1 MNGIKTVFLM
11 TLMMVLFML
20 VGSLLGGKSG
30 LMIAFF
36 FSIALNFG
44 SYWFSDKIVLT
55 MYGAKQV
62 SRAEVPL
69 LYDVVEKLANKAN
82 LPMPK
87 VYVINDETPNAFAT
101 GRNPNNAAVAATS
114 GILRILNRDE
124 LEGVMA
130 HELAHVQ
137 NRDILI
143 STITATLVGTITF
156 IARMAGWAAMF
167 GGRSSDRDDGNAFY
181 DLALMILAPL
191 VAVLIQLAISRSREF
206 GADEGGAKIS
216 GKPLALASALAKLH
230 NINQR
235 FPMDANP
242 STAHMFI
249 VSPFSG
255 KAMMKM
261 FSTHPPVEERINRL
275 DEIARGRR

>member
-1 MNGIKTVFLM
+1 MNGVKTVFLM

-20 VGSLLGGKSG
+20 VGSLIGGQSG
-30 LMIAFF
+30 LMIAFV

-62 SRAEVPL
+62 NKNEAPV
-69 LYDVVEKLANKAN
+69 LYDVVERLANKSG
-82 LPMPK
+82 LPVPK
-87 VYVINDETPNAFAT
+87 VYIINDETPNAFAT
-101 GRNPNNAAVAATS
+101 GRNPNNAAVAATT

-130 HELAHVQ
+130 HELAHVK
-137 NRDILI
+137 NRDILV

-167 GGRSSDRDDGNAFY
+167 GGRSDDREDGNAFY
-181 DLALMILAPL
+181 DLALMILAPI

-206 GADEGGAKIS
+206 GADEGGAQIS
-216 GKPLALASALAKLH
+216 GKPQALASALAKLH
-230 NINQR
+230 NMNQR
-235 FPMDANP
+235 IPMDANP

-249 VSPFSG
+249 ISPFAG
-255 KAMMKM
+255 KSLMKL
-261 FSTHPPVEERINRL
+261 FSTHPPVEERIKRL

>member
-62 SRAEVPL
+62 TRAEVPL

-206 GADEGGAKIS
+206 GADEGGARIS

>member
-1 MNGIKTVFLM
+1 
-11 TLMMVLFML
+11 
-20 VGSLLGGKSG
+20 
-30 LMIAFF
+30 
-36 FSIALNFG
+36 
-44 SYWFSDKIVLT
+44 
-55 MYGAKQV
+55 
-62 SRAEVPL
+62 
-69 LYDVVEKLANKAN
+69 
-82 LPMPK
+82 
-87 VYVINDETPNAFAT
+87 
-101 GRNPNNAAVAATS
+101 
-114 GILRILNRDE
+114 
-124 LEGVMA
+124 
-130 HELAHVQ
+130 
-137 NRDILI
+137 
-143 STITATLVGTITF
+143 
-156 IARMAGWAAMF
+156 MAGWAAMF

-206 GADEGGAKIS
+206 GADEGGARIS

>member
-1 MNGIKTVFLM
+1 MNGVKTVFLM

-20 VGSLLGGKSG
+20 VGSLIGGQSG
-30 LMIAFF
+30 LMIAFV
-36 FSIALNFG
+36 FSLALNFG

-62 SRAEVPL
+62 SRNEAPV

-87 VYVINDETPNAFAT
+87 VYIINDETPNAFAT

-124 LEGVMA
+124 IEGVMA

-167 GGRSSDRDDGNAFY
+167 GGRSDDRDDGNAFY
-181 DLALMILAPL
+181 DLALMILAPI

-206 GADEGGAKIS
+206 GADEGGARIS
-216 GKPLALASALAKLH
+216 GKPQALASALAKLH
-230 NINQR
+230 NMNQR
-235 FPMDANP
+235 IPMDANP
-242 STAHMFI
+242 SSAHMFI
-249 VSPFSG
+249 VSPFAG
-255 KAMMKM
+255 KALMKV
-261 FSTHPPVEERINRL
+261 FSTHPPVEERIQRL